1 MQTAGDWMDVGAGA
15 FAGDGARA
23 GKTVLGTELCW
34 VGGDEDGRANGVG
47 EAAVAFQ
54 RVTCT
59 AVADLQQK
67 TRIWLVQSFHRGLS
81 CILCDKMK
89 AKKIVQR

>member
-34 VGGDEDGRANGVG
+34 VGGDEDGRADGVG

-67 TRIWLVQSFHRGLS
+67 TRIWLVQTFHRGLS
-81 CILCDKMK
+81 CILCDK
-89 AKKIVQR
+89 